1 MPVGVYA
8 VIRLFAALL
17 ILFSPPV
24 FAQDALPAWLENAVA
39 VELPDYVAPMI
50 AIVIDDM
57 GINRRMTRKAIEL
70 PAPIT
75 TSFLPYARNLEN
87 QTADARNAGH
97 ELMLHLPMQPFSPRK
112 NAGPGA
118 LTTDM
123 SESEIY
129 AALDNA
135 LAAFDGY
142 VGINNHMGSRFTA
155 NPDLMRIVLD
165 ELNRRGLLFL
175 DSVTSK
181 YSVGY
186 ETAREIGMPAA
197 KRQVFLDNTA
207 QEIPARLKELE
218 RYASKHGAAIGIGHP
233 RKATV
238 EALQNWIPDAAER
251 GFVFVPVS
259 TIAAHQA
266 DEE

>member
-1 MPVGVYA
+1 M
-8 VIRLFAALL
+8 ICFFAALL

-24 FAQDALPAWLENAVA
+24 FAKDDLPAWQENSVA

-155 NPDLMRIVLD
+155 NSDLMRIVLN
-165 ELNRRGLLFL
+165 ELHRRGLLFL
-175 DSVTSK
+175 DSVTARSSTA
-181 YSVGY
+181 YRI
-186 ETAREIGMPAA
+186 AREIGMPAA
-197 KRQVFLDNTA
+197 KRQIFLDNTES
-207 QEIPARLKELE
+207 EIPARLDELE

-233 RKATV
+233 RQSTI
-238 EALQNWIPDAAER
+238 EALQSWIPDAAER

-259 TIAAHQA
+259 TIVAQQM
-266 DEE
+266 DED